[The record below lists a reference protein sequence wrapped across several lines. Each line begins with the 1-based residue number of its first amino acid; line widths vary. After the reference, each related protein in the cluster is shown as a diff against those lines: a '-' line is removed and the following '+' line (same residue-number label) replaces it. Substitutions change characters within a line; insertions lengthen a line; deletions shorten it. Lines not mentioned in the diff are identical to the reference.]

1 MQLDLTNASSML
13 SIERTRELLA
23 DLNLPDDQL
32 EDVRVVCE
40 MFCEVAYDAWRAEQQ
55 TNEKQRATEGSA

>member
-1 MQLDLTNASSML
+1 MPLGLTNASSML

-23 DLNLPDDQL
+23 DLNLPDVQL

-40 MFCEVAYDAWRAEQQ
+40 MFCEVAYDAWRAEHVQ
-55 TNEKQRATEGSA
+55 KPDATEKLSK

>member
-1 MQLDLTNASSML
+1 ML

-40 MFCEVAYDAWRAEQQ
+40 MFCEVAYDAWRAEHVQ
-55 TNEKQRATEGSA
+55 KPDATEKLSE